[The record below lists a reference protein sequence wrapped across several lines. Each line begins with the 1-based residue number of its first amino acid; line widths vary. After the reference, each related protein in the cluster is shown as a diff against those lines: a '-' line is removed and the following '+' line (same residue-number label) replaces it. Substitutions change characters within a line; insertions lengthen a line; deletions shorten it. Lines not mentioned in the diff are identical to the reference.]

1 MCKEGG
7 QNKQIKRAKN
17 AFLFFQPSASL
28 LLCYFATFLLY
39 SSGMLYKILLMG
51 PQGSG
56 KGTQA
61 EKLSAKLNIPSFA
74 MGQLIR
80 DEVATG
86 SENGKKLEA
95 IINQGLLVSDE
106 DAAHLLKL
114 RLQKPDTK
122 NGYIL
127 DGYPR
132 NLLQLAVFD
141 FDTPTHIIV
150 IDIPRE
156 ESLKRLGGRL
166 TCSACGKVGSVIN
179 GIKVGDLCS
188 CGGKWTQRDDD
199 KPEAISRRL
208 EIYENDT
215 APVIAEY
222 EKKGIVHHVDGI
234 GSVEEVFGRILDV
247 I

>member
-1 MCKEGG
+1 
-7 QNKQIKRAKN
+7 
-17 AFLFFQPSASL
+17 
-28 LLCYFATFLLY
+28 
-39 SSGMLYKILLMG
+39 MG

-61 EKLSAKLNIPSFA
+61 EKLSAKLGIPSFA

-86 SENGKKLEA
+86 SETGKKLEA
-95 IINQGLLVSDE
+95 IINQGILVSDE
-106 DAAHLLKL
+106 AAAHLLKL
-114 RLQKPDTK
+114 RLQKPDTQ

-132 NLLQLAVFD
+132 NLLQFVAFD
-141 FDTPTHIIV
+141 FDTPTHVIV

-166 TCSACGKVGSVIN
+166 TCSVCGKVGSVN
-179 GIKVGDLCS
+179 GGIKVGDECS

-199 KPEAISRRL
+199 KPEAINRRL
-208 EIYENDT
+208 EIYEKDT
-215 APVIAEY
+215 SPVIAEY
-222 EKKGIVHHVDGI
+222 GKKGIVHHVDGV
-234 GSVEEVFGRILDV
+234 GSADYVHARILEV